1 MRRLCGADTST
12 MDTSDRA
19 DLEAR
24 LRDAERRA
32 FEAEAAYETLLGQVP
47 GAIYAYQ
54 PELGGV
60 TLAMSTYIEELLGV
74 PADRFLSGDSVW
86 DEVLHPDDR
95 ERAWADYES
104 FLATG
109 QPDCGDYRYVRPD
122 GRVVWIQDRSAMVR
136 DRDGKP
142 LLVQGV
148 MFDITATKEMALRME
163 HMAYHDILTG
173 LPNRAMFQDH
183 LELAL
188 ARARRHGLAVAVL
201 FLDLDDF
208 KPVNDTHG
216 HEVGDMVLQH
226 AAHQIRAAA
235 RDTDLVARQGGDEF
249 LVLLADLE
257 VSDDHNAYAIVRDVS
272 DRIAEAIATPSDFP
286 VGRLSVRASI
296 GNAVFPNEAGDARTL
311 LRLADEKMYARK
323 RERTQPDAGIRKLA

>member
-1 MRRLCGADTST
+1 MERTH
-12 MDTSDRA
+12 RA

-95 ERAWADYES
+95 DRAWEDYES

-148 MFDITATKEMALRME
+148 MFDITATKETALRME
-163 HMAYHDILTG
+163 HMAYHDVLTG

-188 ARARRHGLAVAVL
+188 ARARRHALAVAVL

-226 AAHQIRAAA
+226 AAGKIRGAA

-257 VSDDHNAYAIVRDVS
+257 VGSEDDGAEAVVAEVS
-272 DRIAEAIATPSDFP
+272 ERIARAIAEPGDLP
-286 VGRLSVRASI
+286 VGRLSVQASI
-296 GNAVFPNEAGDARTL
+296 GSALFPREAGDARTL

-323 RERTQPDAGIRKLA
+323 RDRAAPSTEIRKLA